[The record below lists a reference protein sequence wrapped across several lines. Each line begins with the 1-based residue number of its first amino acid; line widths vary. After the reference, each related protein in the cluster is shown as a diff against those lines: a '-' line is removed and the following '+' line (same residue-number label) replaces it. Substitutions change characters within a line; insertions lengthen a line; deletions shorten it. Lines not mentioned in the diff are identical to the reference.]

1 MNKKGLIQFRFVE
14 LFTGNNIP
22 NLYHVI
28 KNEKGTTIASGMTNS
43 NGLTVMISRDVG
55 DTLYVY
61 LKNIITGDLKEKVR
75 HTVVYKKEIVKVTS
89 SKILLDNITLAKSTN
104 KPGNYRYLTHKV
116 KKGESLSSISH
127 QFNCKINEIVHLN
140 KLKNPD
146 HIDIGQIIK
155 VPYKSASS
163 DTKKN
168 PDNNQSKHE
177 SNKPSS
183 PQKVNS
189 HENNNKNTSDKPQKR
204 IESKDITDEYTKE
217 SGKPMKVATNATS
230 PCICKQ
236 YNLAWGS
243 KVNCEFRKRV
253 IKIAQ
258 NLWPNDS
265 VNMASQLMAVMH
277 LETTGTFSPKVG
289 TFTRKNLTDSADGG
303 YVGLIQFGKGAA
315 IDLKVKR
322 SDLAKMTAIQ
332 QLDYVEKFYQLSS
345 AHTKIKTLT
354 GLYLWVNYPKN
365 VRENRLGNDDIVY
378 AAPKDAEVTSVK
390 FLESPYYQ
398 NPIFM
403 KEDGEFKRNG
413 KKIVNQGIKNGS
425 TKVWEVQKEIEKH
438 YNDGMKQENK
448 ATDFT
453 CAYEQI
459 SQSNKKTN
467 LDMDIFAK
475 TLRKRAESKSQGKC
489 AKYVRIALEAA
500 GANTT
505 GHPVP
510 ASDWGP
516 TLIKNGY
523 KEVTPAFDH
532 PQKGDIY
539 IITKTASH
547 QYGHIAGYD
556 GTQWISDFRQKSQV
570 IYKDKVNYR
579 YFRIQ

>member
-28 KNEKGTTIASGMTNS
+28 KNEKGITIASGMTNS

-75 HTVVYKKEIVKVTS
+75 HTIVYKKEIVRVTS
-89 SKILLDNITLAKSTN
+89 SKILLDNIALAKSTN

-116 KKGESLSSISH
+116 KKGENLSSISH
-127 QFNCKINEIVHLN
+127 RFNCKISEIVNLN

-146 HIDIGQIIK
+146 HIDVGQIIK
-155 VPYKSASS
+155 IPYKGASS

-177 SNKPSS
+177 NNKSS
-183 PQKVNS
+183 STQKVNS

-243 KVNCEFRKRV
+243 KVSCEFRKRV

-265 VNMASQLMAVMH
+265 ENMASQLMAVMH
-277 LETTGTFSPKVG
+277 LESAGTFSPKIG
-289 TFTRKNLTDSADGG
+289 TFVSKKLTDDAKGG
-303 YVGLIQFGKGAA
+303 YVGLIQFGKFAS

-322 SDLAKMTAIQ
+322 SDLAKMSAVQ
-332 QLDYVEKFYQLSS
+332 QLDYVEKYYKLNS

-365 VRENRLGNDDIVY
+365 VKENRLEDEDIVY
-378 AAPKDAEVTSVK
+378 AAPKDAEVTSKK
-390 FLESPYYQ
+390 FLESPYHQ
-398 NPIFM
+398 NPSFM
-403 KEDGEFKRNG
+403 KENDEYKRDG
-413 KKIVNQGIKNGS
+413 KKVIKQGFKNGS
-425 TKVWEVQKEIEKH
+425 TKVWEVEQEIKKHLTEGIKSQNLEKN
-438 YNDGMKQENK
+438 YN
-448 ATDFT
+448 
-453 CAYEQI
+453 CAYINHTEIKNTQKI
-459 SQSNKKTN
+459 N
-467 LDMDIFAK
+467 LEKFAEI
-475 TLRKRAESKSQGKC
+475 LRKRAKEKSQHQC
-489 AKYVRIALEAA
+489 AKYVRIALEA
-500 GANTT
+500 GGGDTS
-505 GHPVP
+505 GHPIA

-516 TLIKNGY
+516 TLKKIGY
-523 KEVTPAFDH
+523 KEIPEEFNK
-532 PQKGDIY
+532 PQLGDIY
-539 IITKTASH
+539 IITKTDKH

-556 GTQWISDFRQKSQV
+556 GSQWISDFKQKGHT
-570 IYKDKVNYR
+570 IYSDHVNYR
-579 YFRIQ
+579 YFRM

>member
-28 KNEKGTTIASGMTNS
+28 KNEKGITIASGMTNS

-75 HTVVYKKEIVKVTS
+75 HTIVYKKEIVRVTS
-89 SKILLDNITLAKSTN
+89 SKILLDNIALAKSTN

-116 KKGESLSSISH
+116 KKGENLSSISH
-127 QFNCKINEIVHLN
+127 RFNCKISEIVNLN

-146 HIDIGQIIK
+146 HIDVGQIIK
-155 VPYKSASS
+155 IPYKGASS

-177 SNKPSS
+177 NNKSS
-183 PQKVNS
+183 STQKVNS

-243 KVNCEFRKRV
+243 KVSCEFRKRV

-265 VNMASQLMAVMH
+265 ENMASQLMAVMH
-277 LETTGTFSPKVG
+277 LESAGTFSPKIG
-289 TFTRKNLTDSADGG
+289 TFVSKKLTDDAKGG
-303 YVGLIQFGKGAA
+303 YVGLIQFGKFAS

-322 SDLAKMTAIQ
+322 SDLAKMSAVQ
-332 QLDYVEKFYQLSS
+332 QLDYVEKYYKLNS

-365 VRENRLGNDDIVY
+365 VKENRLEDEDIVY
-378 AAPKDAEVTSVK
+378 AAPKDAEVTSKK
-390 FLESPYYQ
+390 FLESPYHQ
-398 NPIFM
+398 NPSFM
-403 KEDGEFKRNG
+403 KENDEYKRDG
-413 KKIVNQGIKNGS
+413 KKVIKQGFKNGS
-425 TKVWEVQKEIEKH
+425 TKVWEVEQEIKKHLTEGIKSQNLEKN
-438 YNDGMKQENK
+438 YN
-448 ATDFT
+448 
-453 CAYEQI
+453 CAYINHTEIKNTQKI
-459 SQSNKKTN
+459 N
-467 LDMDIFAK
+467 LEKFAEI
-475 TLRKRAESKSQGKC
+475 LRKRAKEKSQHQC
-489 AKYVRIALEAA
+489 AKYVRIALEA
-500 GANTT
+500 GGGDTS
-505 GHPVP
+505 GHPIA

-516 TLIKNGY
+516 TLKKIGY
-523 KEVTPAFDH
+523 KEIPEEFNK
-532 PQKGDIY
+532 PQLGDIY
-539 IITKTASH
+539 IITKTDKH

-556 GTQWISDFRQKSQV
+556 GSQWISDFKQKGHR
-570 IYKDKVNYR
+570 IYSDHVNYR
-579 YFRIQ
+579 YFRM

>member
-75 HTVVYKKEIVKVTS
+75 HTVIYKKEIVRVTS
-89 SKILLDNITLAKSTN
+89 SKILLDNIILAKSTN

-116 KKGESLSSISH
+116 KKGENLSSISH
-127 QFNCKINEIVHLN
+127 RFNCKISEIVHLN

-146 HIDIGQIIK
+146 HIDVGQIIK
-155 VPYKSASS
+155 IPYKGGSS
-163 DTKKN
+163 DSKKS
-168 PDNNQSKHE
+168 PDNKQSKHE
-177 SNKPSS
+177 NNKSS
-183 PQKVNS
+183 STQKVNS

-243 KVNCEFRKRV
+243 KVSCEFRKRV

-265 VNMASQLMAVMH
+265 ENMASQLMAVMH
-277 LETTGTFSPKVG
+277 LESAGTFSPKIG
-289 TFTRKNLTDSADGG
+289 TFISKKLTDDAKGG
-303 YVGLIQFGKGAA
+303 YDGLIQFGKFAS

-322 SDLAKMTAIQ
+322 SDLAKMSAVQ
-332 QLDYVEKFYQLSS
+332 QLDYVEKYYKLNS
-345 AHTKIKTLT
+345 AHTKIKNLT

-365 VRENRLGNDDIVY
+365 VKENRLEDEDIVY
-378 AAPKDAEVTSVK
+378 AAPKDAEVTSKK
-390 FLESPYYQ
+390 FLESPYHQ
-398 NPIFM
+398 NPSFM
-403 KEDGEFKRNG
+403 KENEEYKRDG
-413 KKIVNQGIKNGS
+413 KKVIRQGFKNGS
-425 TKVWEVQKEIEKH
+425 TKVWEVEQEIKKHLTEGIKSQNLEKN
-438 YNDGMKQENK
+438 YN
-448 ATDFT
+448 
-453 CAYEQI
+453 CAYINHTEIKNTQKI
-459 SQSNKKTN
+459 N
-467 LDMDIFAK
+467 LEKFAEI
-475 TLRKRAESKSQGKC
+475 LRKRAKEKSQHQC
-489 AKYVRIALEAA
+489 AKYVRIALEAG
-500 GANTT
+500 GADTS
-505 GHPVP
+505 GHPVA

-516 TLIKNGY
+516 TLKKIGY
-523 KEVTPAFDH
+523 KEIPEEFNK
-532 PQKGDIY
+532 PQLGDIY
-539 IITKTASH
+539 IITKTDKH

-556 GTQWISDFRQKSQV
+556 GSQWISDFKQKGYR
-570 IYKDKVNYR
+570 IYSDHVNYR
-579 YFRIQ
+579 YFRM